1 MYPYGWTKWNSV
13 AAFESHD
20 FEPSERGQYL
30 YAWTVETAEEAQ
42 VWLEDSGGWDG
53 TIYDAELVDATGF
66 ISCTERLFSLPK
78 KSSLPD
84 LGLVV
89 RGWVAYEG
97 IDEVSMVGEGK
108 DRWLII
114 YHKLSSYIS
123 GNVKK

>member
-1 MYPYGWTKWNSV
+1 MYPYSWTKWNSV

-30 YAWTVETAEEAQ
+30 YAWTVETAEEVQA
-42 VWLEDSGGWDG
+42 WLEDSGGWGG

-66 ISCTERLFSLPK
+66 ISRAERLFSLPK

-84 LGLVV
+84 LGWVV
-89 RGWVAYEG
+89 RGRVAYEG
-97 IDEVSMVGEGK
+97 IYEVSMVGEGK
-108 DRWLII
+108 DHWLII
-114 YHKLSSYIS
+114 YYTLSSYIS